1 MNITGTLVRAFTV
14 GALTALMLCGKAFA
28 GEGTPEIDPGM
39 AAGGL
44 TLLGVGVVMLLERH
58 RKN

>member
-1 MNITGTLVRAFTV
+1 MKVTKVHARILLV
-14 GALTALMLCGKAFA
+14 GALAVLMLGGKAFA
-28 GEGTPEIDPGM
+28 GGSTPEIDPGM

-44 TLLGVGVVMLLERH
+44 TLLGVGIVMLLERS